1 MKTFLILFILFSI
14 IIAFTGCAQLAV
26 GQVVYEKKEDGWHVK
41 YFITPMLEHGV
52 HQKDVDEVQK
62 VLNETIK

>member
-14 IIAFTGCAQLAV
+14 VIAFTGCAQLAT

-41 YFITPMLEHGV
+41 YFIATFQDGA
-52 HQKDVDEVQK
+52 HQSNVDKVQK
-62 VLNETIK
+62 ILNETIK